1 VKVAIPILCARFS
14 RHPAS

>member
-1 VKVAIPILCARFS
+1 MKVATLILCARFS

>member
-14 RHPAS
+14 RHPVS